1 VHGGL
6 GEVYYGTRQYSLAV
20 NACREAVRLDPNNSQ
35 GHYYL
40 ALSYYALNNRSAA
53 MEEYRILQRI
63 DPDRAT
69 KLFNAINK

>member
-1 VHGGL
+1 
-6 GEVYYGTRQYSLAV
+6 
-20 NACREAVRLDPNNSQ
+20 VRLDPNNSQ

>member
-1 VHGGL
+1 M
-6 GEVYYGTRQYSLAV
+6 A
-20 NACREAVRLDPNNSQ
+20 
-35 GHYYL
+35 
-40 ALSYYALNNRSAA
+40 SAA